1 MPIGNVI
8 LCLFFYYVGE
18 WRRTCRAT
26 AAAAIWYM
34 TVVFVVHPPLLVLST
49 VWHLGTHHASIE
61 GMFRPINLK
70 VLSARCS
77 FKKMKFPFTAA
88 SHRRRL
94 YTTAAAA
101 AAAYPNKSRHKKIKL
116 WETTSWEATSSSS
129 SSSTQNKHL
138 EQSKKRILYN
148 SISRNYYYQ

>member
-8 LCLFFYYVGE
+8 LCPFFYYVGE

-34 TVVFVVHPPLLVLST
+34 TVVFVVHPPLLVLSI

-101 AAAYPNKSRHKKIKL
+101 AAYPNKSCHKKIKL